1 MMQLHGFSITDI
13 IYLFSITRLIVCLYF
28 ILFIVEMTENSN
40 TSFTELLL
48 KTKSLKKTRHIM
60 GGDINPAFLSYVLV
74 SRELRSKIKLTL
86 HFSGRLVQTSTV

>member
-13 IYLFSITRLIVCLYF
+13 IYLFSITRLIVRLYF

-48 KTKSLKKTRHIM
+48 KTKSLKKTRHKM
-60 GGDINPAFLSYVLV
+60 SSDRNPAFSFLCDKL
-74 SRELRSKIKLTL
+74 EGIK
-86 HFSGRLVQTSTV
+86 QQN